1 MTPLQLVSRPLLGA
15 FFVNAGVGTLSNPE
29 PPASMAA
36 PFLDKLREKI
46 PLPGDDV
53 TLVRVNAAV
62 QVVAGALLTTGRV
75 PRTAALTLAASL
87 LPTTLAGH
95 PFWEEEDPGQRAAQR
110 IHFGKNTA
118 IMGGLL
124 AVVSDAN
131 HQAVAQAVRAH
142 LKKQRKKHKAGH
154 CPLPVRHAAPK
165 SGVARLAHCKPGGG
179 NPARSK

>member
-1 MTPLQLVSRPLLGA
+1 MTPLQLFSRPMIGA

-29 PPASMAA
+29 PPTEMAA
-36 PFLDKLREKI
+36 PFLDKLREKV

-62 QVVAGALLTTGRV
+62 QVVAGALLTTGRA
-75 PRTAALTLAASL
+75 PRTAALALAASL

-95 PFWEEEDPGQRAAQR
+95 PFWEQEDPGQRAAQR
-110 IHFGKNTA
+110 IQFGKNAA

-131 HQAVAQAVRAH
+131 HQTRAH
-142 LKKQRKKHKAGH
+142 MLRSRAKARKRVKASKA
-154 CPLPVRHAAPK
+154 PLPR
-165 SGVARLAHCKPGGG
+165 
-179 NPARSK
+179 

>member
-1 MTPLQLVSRPLLGA
+1 V
-15 FFVNAGVGTLSNPE
+15 
-29 PPASMAA
+29 
-36 PFLDKLREKI
+36 
-46 PLPGDDV
+46 
-53 TLVRVNAAV
+53 AAV

-75 PRTAALTLAASL
+75 PRTAALALAASL

-131 HQAVAQAVRAH
+131 HQAVAHAMRS
-142 LKKQRKKHKAGH
+142 RFKKHIKGHKAAH
-154 CPLPVRHAAPK
+154 CPVHTRHAARGHGPGRK
-165 SGVARLAHCKPGGG
+165 S
-179 NPARSK
+179 